1 MKCPYCKSDQSQVID
16 TRTSGDRIRRRRLCN
31 NCGQR
36 FTTFEYVAL
45 VNPVVVKAD
54 GRREEFDRDKL
65 MMGIRKAC
73 AKRPISVE
81 KLEKLVDQV
90 ETDLQHLGRMEVES
104 RTIGQFVMERLKEVD
119 EIAYLL
125 FASVYMPIT
134 TLEQMKSEVDRLL
147 SNRQKRNK

>member
-1 MKCPYCKSDQSQVID
+1 MNCPYCGTLDSRVID
-16 TRTSGDRIRRRRLCN
+16 TRSSGERIRRRRQCDA
-31 NCGQR
+31 CKRR
-36 FTTFEYVAL
+36 FTTYEYVAL
-45 VNPVVVKAD
+45 INPIVVKSD

-81 KLEKLVDQV
+81 DLEKLVDQV
-90 ETDLQHLGRMEVES
+90 ESELHRRGKVEIDS
-104 RTIGQFVMERLKEVD
+104 RVIGSIVMERLKDID

-134 TLEQMKSEVDRLL
+134 TLDEMKLEVDQLL
-147 SNRQKRNK
+147 ALRSKR

>member
-1 MKCPYCKSDQSQVID
+1 MKCPYCGVDNSRVVD
-16 TRTSGDRIRRRRLCN
+16 TRISGDRIRRRRQCN
-31 NCGQR
+31 VCEQR
-36 FTTFEYVAL
+36 FTTFEYIAL
-45 VNPVVVKAD
+45 INPIVVKAD

-81 KLEKLVDQV
+81 NLEKLVDQV
-90 ETDLQHLGRMEVES
+90 ETDLRHLGRMEVES
-104 RTIGQFVMERLKEVD
+104 RVIGQFVMERLKKID

-134 TLEQMKSEVDRLL
+134 TLEQMKTEVDRLL
-147 SNRQKRNK
+147 SDRSKR

>member
-1 MKCPYCKSDQSQVID
+1 MKCPYCGVDNSRVVD
-16 TRTSGDRIRRRRLCN
+16 TRVSGDRIRRRRQCN
-31 NCGQR
+31 ACEQR

-45 VNPVVVKAD
+45 INPIVVKTD

-81 KLEKLVDQV
+81 NLEKLVDQV
-90 ETDLQHLGRMEVES
+90 ETDLRHLNRMEVES
-104 RTIGQFVMERLKEVD
+104 RIIGQFVMDRLKEID

-134 TLEQMKSEVDRLL
+134 TLEQMKTEVDRLL
-147 SNRQKRNK
+147 SDRSKR